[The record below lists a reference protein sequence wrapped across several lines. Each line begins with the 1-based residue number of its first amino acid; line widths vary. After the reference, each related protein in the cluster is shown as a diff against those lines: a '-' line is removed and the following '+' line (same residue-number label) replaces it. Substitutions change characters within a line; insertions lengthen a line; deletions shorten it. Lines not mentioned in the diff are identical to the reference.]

1 MLSVAARAWK
11 NYEKHYRSDQTVQAS
26 RRPQERRMHATG
38 RSKYRK
44 QYSDTNVVKAK
55 SGPRGESSLLFRRFP
70 GSDTDRQQPDTQYPS
85 DSDPDRIQTFAQQQ
99 TDRQSVVL
107 G

>member
-1 MLSVAARAWK
+1 
-11 NYEKHYRSDQTVQAS
+11 
-26 RRPQERRMHATG
+26 MHATG
-38 RSKYRK
+38 RTKYRK

-55 SGPRGESSLLFRRFP
+55 SGPRSESSILFRRFP

-99 TDRQSVVL
+99 TDDQRWCKKKCESGQYL
-107 G
+107 HNR

>member
-1 MLSVAARAWK
+1 
-11 NYEKHYRSDQTVQAS
+11 
-26 RRPQERRMHATG
+26 MHATG

-55 SGPRGESSLLFRRFP
+55 SGPRSESSILFRRFP

-85 DSDPDRIQTFAQQQ
+85 DTDPDRIQTSAILGSVEHEVPSGLVYGSM
-99 TDRQSVVL
+99 TDLASV
-107 G
+107 